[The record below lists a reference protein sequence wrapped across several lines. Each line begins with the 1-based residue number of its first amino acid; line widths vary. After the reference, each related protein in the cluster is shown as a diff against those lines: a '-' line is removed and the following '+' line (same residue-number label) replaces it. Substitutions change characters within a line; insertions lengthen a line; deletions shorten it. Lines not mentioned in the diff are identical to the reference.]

1 VTSAG
6 GDRPLPVADR
16 DSTPWWAGLA
26 EHVLRLQRCDACAT
40 LRWPPRA
47 LCNRCGSLDWSWV
60 AVSGRATTASWIVNR
75 HAFSEAFGVP
85 FVVVMA
91 RLDEQDDILLP
102 GAYGGAPDGH
112 DLHIGRRLVVA
123 FDDVAVPEG
132 ADPVSL
138 LRWMPATDEGP

>member
-1 VTSAG
+1 MTSAG
-6 GDRPLPVADR
+6 DDRPLPVADR

>member
-138 LRWMPATDEGP
+138 LRWLPATDEGP

>member
-112 DLHIGRRLVVA
+112 DLHVGRRLVVA

>member
-1 VTSAG
+1 MTSAG

>member
-1 VTSAG
+1 MSSAG
-6 GDRPLPVADR
+6 GGRPLPVADR

-26 EHVLRLQRCDACAT
+26 EHVLRLQRCHACAT

-60 AVSGRATTASWIVNR
+60 ASSGRATAASWIVNR

-85 FVVVMA
+85 YVVVMA
-91 RLDEQDDILLP
+91 RLDEQDDLLVP
-102 GAYGGAPDGH
+102 GAYGGASDGH
-112 DLHIGRRLVVA
+112 DLRVGRRLVVA

-132 ADPVSL
+132 ADPISL
-138 LRWMPATDEGP
+138 LRWMPATGEGH

>member
-1 VTSAG
+1 MTSAG

-16 DSTPWWAGLA
+16 DSTPWWAGVA

-40 LRWPPRA
+40 LRWPPRT

-60 AVSGRATTASWIVNR
+60 AASGRATTASWIVNW